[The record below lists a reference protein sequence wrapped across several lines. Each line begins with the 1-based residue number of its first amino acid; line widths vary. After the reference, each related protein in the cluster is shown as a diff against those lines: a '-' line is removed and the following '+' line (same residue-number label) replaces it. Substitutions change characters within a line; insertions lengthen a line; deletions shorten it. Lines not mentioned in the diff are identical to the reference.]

1 MTDKLNSKSPQKLNF
16 LTAGIP
22 LRTEPKDYEHAFEV
36 LDNMGLDGIELEF
49 VHGVRMSPNS
59 QNVVK
64 NVSKNFVI
72 TAHGPYYI
80 NLNSKEQEKI
90 DASVVRIIETATMAD
105 KVGAYSITYHAAFYM
120 NNDKKIV
127 FERVVNETKRII
139 DVVEKEGL
147 KVWIRPETT
156 GKGTQWG
163 DLDEVIALSKE
174 FKQVLPCID
183 FAHLHAR
190 TGGLMNTYEDFSR
203 TLERLGNEIG
213 QYALE
218 NFHGHLAGIAYSDKG
233 EKNHLELEKS
243 DMNYKD
249 LLKALKKFNV
259 KGALVCESPNIEEDC
274 KLIKDFY
281 SSI

>member
-36 LDNMGLDGIELEF
+36 LDDMKLDGIELEF
-49 VHGVRMSPNS
+49 VHGVRMGANS
-59 QNVVK
+59 QDVVK
-64 NVSKNFVI
+64 NASQNFVI

-90 DASVVRIIETATMAD
+90 DASVVRIIDTALMAD

-190 TGGLMNTYEDFSR
+190 TGGGVNEYKDFCNI
-203 TLERLGNEIG
+203 LERIGNEIG
-213 QYALE
+213 QYALD

-249 LLKALKKFNV
+249 LLKAMKKFEV

>member
-1 MTDKLNSKSPQKLNF
+1 MDKLNF

-22 LRTEPKDYEHAFEV
+22 LRTDNYESGFNV
-36 LDNMGLDGIELEF
+36 LSEMKLDGMELEF
-49 VHGVRMSPNS
+49 VHGVRISEGS
-59 QNVVK
+59 QKIVK
-64 NVSKNFVI
+64 EAAKKFVI

-90 DASVVRIIETATMAD
+90 DASVVRIIDTALMAE
-105 KVGAYSITYHAAFYM
+105 KLGAYSITYHAAFYM
-120 NNDKKIV
+120 GNDKKIV
-127 FERVVNETKRII
+127 FDRVVEQTKRII
-139 DVVEKEGL
+139 EVVEKEGV

-156 GKGTQWG
+156 GKSTQWG
-163 DLDEVIALSKE
+163 DLDEVINLSKE

-183 FAHLHAR
+183 FSHLHAR
-190 TGGLMNTYEDFSR
+190 TGGGMNTYESFCN
-203 TLERLGNEIG
+203 TLERIGNEIG

-259 KGALVCESPNIEEDC
+259 KGALVCESPNIEDDC
-274 KLIKDFY
+274 KLIKDY
-281 SSI
+281 YVSI